1 VDSSF
6 IDGLGIDRL
15 RDSTFQISN
24 GSGGGAGIAWPG
36 GFILTNSHVL
46 RGERVFVMNSRG
58 EQAPARVVRRDSER
72 DLAVLSA
79 NLRAEPVAIGD
90 SSLVK
95 PGEIVWAVGNP
106 LGRSGAVAM
115 GSIHAVG
122 PMTVGSRR
130 DWIQADVRLAP
141 GNSGGA
147 LANANGEVIGIN
159 TMVFGGLGLAIPS
172 NEARAFAGGEF
183 ESVRLGVEMIPV
195 AEGLV
200 VVGIQEASLA
210 GRSGLLV
217 GDIIRYSADELR
229 SWLFRLTT
237 GGAGELPIIRAG
249 RHAALTVT
257 AGRGA
262 RAA

>member
-1 VDSSF
+1 MVTASF
-6 IDGLGIDRL
+6 IDRL

-24 GSGGGAGIAWPG
+24 SAGGGAGIAWPG
-36 GFILTNSHVL
+36 GFILTNAHVL
-46 RGERVFVMNSRG
+46 RGEKVFVMNSRG

-79 NLRAEPVAIGD
+79 NLRVEPATIGD
-90 SSLVK
+90 SSKVK

-106 LGRSGAVAM
+106 LGRTGAVAM

-122 PMTVGSRR
+122 PMRMGSRR

-141 GNSGGA
+141 GNSGGI
-147 LANANGEVIGIN
+147 LANADGEVIGIN

-172 NEARAFAGGEF
+172 NEARSFADGEIG
-183 ESVRLGVEMIPV
+183 SVRLGVEMIPV

-200 VVGIQEASLA
+200 VVGMQEGSLA
-210 GRSGLLV
+210 EGSGLLI

-229 SWLFRLTT
+229 SWLFRLATA
-237 GGAGELPIIRAG
+237 GAAELPIIRAG
-249 RHAALTVT
+249 RATALNVV